1 MLQFLLHSNANQLCI
16 CICPFQRPSQL
27 LPIPPLSVITEHRAP
42 SFVIFNN
49 LVKSENQILFPH
61 QFFLSS
67 TLAICLLQLA
77 SQMVLVLKNLPANV
91 GDLRDT
97 GLIPGWGRSP
107 GEGNGFFLEKEITP
121 VIFPGESNGQRSPVG
136 YGP

>member
-1 MLQFLLHSNANQLCI
+1 MYIPL
-16 CICPFQRPSQL
+16 PSRAS
-27 LPIPPLSVITEHRAP
+27 LPPPPNSTSIGSSQSTRAP

-49 LVKSENQILFPH
+49 LVESENQILFPH

-97 GLIPGWGRSP
+97 GLIPGWGRSL

>member
-1 MLQFLLHSNANQLCI
+1 MHMYIPL
-16 CICPFQRPSQL
+16 PSRAS
-27 LPIPPLSVITEHRAP
+27 LPPPPNSTSIGSSQSTRAP

-49 LVKSENQILFPH
+49 LVESENQILFPH

-97 GLIPGWGRSP
+97 GLIPGWGRSL
-107 GEGNGFFLEKEITP
+107 GEGNYSSNLPWRIQWAE
-121 VIFPGESNGQRSPVG
+121 ESSGLWSI
-136 YGP
+136 